1 MPIENRKK
9 EKKDTQKVLKTNSSC
24 SPLASERRH
33 SSPSITGGPA
43 ASLTTSLPVMATPL
57 LDDLTSVCVWVRIR
71 RAFQYRSVCGRARG
85 SRAAPGQARARA
97 RVGARPRA
105 RRPRLASARSAP
117 DKLASTPGT
126 LRTTAGGGP
135 RACQSA
141 LPPPLCPTH
150 KHSRGAER
158 TFIHRFLG
166 GGWGGGL
173 ALTKRSNVENADNTE
188 SETDNVWGRLVVLSC
203 FSLTP
208 VLPQCLF
215 FFLQFPPQLKH
226 TASNETA
233 PSSDRIHNNTSHL
246 NTTWQITHWSRLPQT
261 TVVLW
266 LASLNCSTSRLTPQI
281 TLSQTRRTNTE
292 AQAKATDWEA
302 TRPTSKAPATT
313 VAARRHKCKSTTGQK
328 LSKERRT
335 HWDVNVAHDKL
346 ERTFDGACSW
356 HTVQRACGLRNQ
368 AGFAKTVSW
377 KKDTPVRQI
386 EYVEIVI

>member
-1 MPIENRKK
+1 MSLILIWKWYFFTVHFWMPIENR
-9 EKKDTQKVLKTNSSC
+9 KKDTQKVLKTNSSC

-166 GGWGGGL
+166 GRVRGGWL
-173 ALTKRSNVENADNTE
+173 WQSAPT
-188 SETDNVWGRLVVLSC
+188 
-203 FSLTP
+203 
-208 VLPQCLF
+208 
-215 FFLQFPPQLKH
+215 LK
-226 TASNETA
+226 T
-233 PSSDRIHNNTSHL
+233 
-246 NTTWQITHWSRLPQT
+246 QT
-261 TVVLW
+261 TRKARQTTFGDVW
-266 LASLNCSTSRLTPQI
+266 LCWVASP
-281 TLSQTRRTNTE
+281 
-292 AQAKATDWEA
+292 
-302 TRPTSKAPATT
+302 
-313 VAARRHKCKSTTGQK
+313 
-328 LSKERRT
+328 
-335 HWDVNVAHDKL
+335 
-346 ERTFDGACSW
+346 
-356 HTVQRACGLRNQ
+356 
-368 AGFAKTVSW
+368 
-377 KKDTPVRQI
+377 
-386 EYVEIVI
+386 